1 MSIPPRYDPFSI
13 EEKWYKYWEEKK
25 LFAPTEGFRKFSITI
40 PPPNITGSLHM
51 GHALNYTLQDII
63 TRYKRMRGYSTLCLP
78 GTDHAGIATQYVVER
93 ELAKQKKTRFDIG
106 RAAFLQL
113 VWDWKNKYGDTIIMQ
128 FKRMGYSF
136 DWSRLRFTLDEDYSK
151 AVLTAF
157 LHFYNKGLI
166 YKGLRMVNWCPRCQ
180 TSLSDLEVD
189 NREEETTLY
198 YIKYPSDNGAFFIT
212 VATTRPE
219 TMLGDVAV
227 AVHPDDERY
236 KEWIGKMFVL
246 PFTGRE
252 IPLIA
257 DLSVEPE
264 FGTGAVKITP
274 AHDMNDFE
282 IVQRHKDE
290 LKAKL
295 GHSMEPEYIQKKY
308 VIMDKR
314 GKMTKVKY
322 FDGLDRFTARERI
335 VRELDKV
342 SLLEKSESY
351 VTVIGHCYRCGSVIE
366 PYLSEQ
372 WFLKMDELVKPAIK
386 VLEEGEIRIIPE
398 RFTNMLLDW
407 LRNIKDWCIS
417 RQIWWGHQLP
427 LYKCLSCNEYF
438 ASMEK
443 LMKCPKCGK
452 KVKQEEDVL
461 DTWFSSALWPFATLG
476 WPEDTEDLRKF
487 YPTDVLFTARDILYL
502 WVGRMIIM
510 GMEFMGDI
518 PFEKVY
524 VHPTVLT
531 EEGKRMSKSLGT
543 GIDPLELVNK
553 YGADAVRFG
562 LAVQSSTG
570 QDLRFSTNRIEM
582 ARTFCNKIW
591 NATRYLLLNLKE
603 DVKPLEQLEP
613 SENVFDRWI
622 LSKLHKTVKDVTR
635 HLESYDFDSATLAI
649 YNFFWDDFCDWY
661 IEISKQRINEECVQ
675 SILLEV
681 LDSSLRL
688 LHPFMPFL
696 TEELWQKL
704 PRKGES
710 ISIAPWPDSE
720 KYELD
725 EEAERMVAFFQ
736 EIVKETRN
744 MRKILGLSPRAKPEL
759 LLFYTDQEC
768 PLLGEQ
774 EKEIMKNLCGLSDV
788 RLLHELPQKGKFLK
802 SRVSSVD
809 LLLEVKKTERLEE
822 EVQRMKKELT
832 EVEEQLKKI
841 EEKLNNE
848 EFRTRAPQ
856 AILEKQEAIRQE
868 LLEKKKLLVD
878 RLSLLDNRDEQ

>member
-13 EEKWYKYWEEKK
+13 EEKWYKYWEEKG
-25 LFAPTEGFRKFSITI
+25 LFAPSKEGRKFSITI

-93 ELAKQKKTRFDIG
+93 ELAKEKKTRFDIG
-106 RAAFLQL
+106 REAFLQR
-113 VWDWKNKYGDTIIMQ
+113 VWEWKEKYGDTIIKQ

-136 DWSRLRFTLDEDYSK
+136 DWNRLRFTLDRDYSK

-157 LHFYNKGLI
+157 VRLYNKGLI

-198 YIKYPSDNGAFFIT
+198 YIKYPSENGAFFIT

-219 TMLGDVAV
+219 TMLGDVAI
-227 AVHPDDERY
+227 AVHPEDERY
-236 KEWIGKMFVL
+236 KEWIGQMFVL

-257 DLSVEPE
+257 DPFVDPN

-274 AHDMNDFE
+274 AHDMQDYE
-282 IVQRHKDE
+282 VVQRHKEE
-290 LKAKL
+290 LKEKL
-295 GHSMEPEYIQKKY
+295 GHSLEPENIMKKY

-314 GKMTKVKY
+314 GKMVKVKY

-335 VRELDKV
+335 VKELDKV
-342 SLLEKSESY
+342 ALLEKSEPY
-351 VTVIGHCYRCGSVIE
+351 TTVIGHCYRCGSVIE
-366 PYLSEQ
+366 PYLSKQ
-372 WFLKMDELVKPAIK
+372 WFVRMDELVKPAIR
-386 VLEEGEIRIIPE
+386 VLEEGKIKIIPE
-398 RFTNMLLDW
+398 RFTNLLLDW

-417 RQIWWGHQLP
+417 RQIWWGHRIP
-427 LYKCLSCNEYF
+427 LYKCPFCDAYF
-438 ASMEK
+438 TSLEK
-443 LMKCPKCGK
+443 MDKCPKCGK
-452 KVKQEEDVL
+452 RLKQEEDVL

-476 WPEDTEDLRKF
+476 WPEETDDLRKY

-543 GIDPLELVNK
+543 GVDPLELVDK

-591 NATRYLLLNLKE
+591 NATRFVLLNLKL
-603 DVKPLEQLEP
+603 DKKPQLLKEP
-613 SENVFDRWI
+613 ENVFDRWI
-622 LSKLHKTVKDVTR
+622 LSRLHKTIKDVTR
-635 HLESYDFDSATLAI
+635 HLESYDFDSSALAI

-661 IEISKQRINEECVQ
+661 IEISKHRIEEEMVQ
-675 SILLEV
+675 SILWEV
-681 LDSSLRL
+681 LDTSLRL
-688 LHPFMPFL
+688 LHPFMPFV

-704 PRKGES
+704 PHEGES
-710 ISIAPWPDSE
+710 ISLAPWPE
-720 KYELD
+720 PERYPLD
-725 EEAERMVAFFQ
+725 EEAEKRVEFFQ
-736 EIVKETRN
+736 GVVKETRN
-744 MRKILGLSPRAKPEL
+744 MRKVLALAPRSKPEL
-759 LLFYTDQEC
+759 LLFYNDEES
-768 PLLGEQ
+768 PSLGE
-774 EKEIMKNLCGLSDV
+774 EEREIVKTLTGLSDV
-788 RLLHELPQKGKFLK
+788 KVLEELPEGGKFLK
-802 SRVSSVD
+802 SRVGSVD
-809 LLLEVKKTERLEE
+809 LLMEVKRTEKLEE
-822 EVQRMKKELT
+822 EVERIRKELK
-832 EVEEQLKKI
+832 ELEEQL
-841 EEKLNNE
+841 EKVEGKLRDE
-848 EFRTRAPQ
+848 EFRTRAPK
-856 AILEKQEAIRQE
+856 AILKKQEAIKQE
-868 LLEKKKLLVD
+868 LLEKKKILLE
-878 RLSLLDNRDEQ
+878 RLSLLSEIKG

>member
-1 MSIPPRYDPFSI
+1 MSIPPRYDPFPI
-13 EEKWYKYWEEKK
+13 EEKWYKYWEEKG
-25 LFAPTEGFRKFSITI
+25 FFSPSNEGRKFSITI

-93 ELAKQKKTRFDIG
+93 ELAKHKKTRFEIG
-106 RAAFLQL
+106 REAFLKL
-113 VWDWKNKYGDTIIMQ
+113 VWEWKNKYGDTIIKQ

-136 DWSRLRFTLDEDYSK
+136 DWMRLRFTLDEDYSK

-157 LHFYNKGLI
+157 LHFYKKGLI
-166 YKGLRMVNWCPRCQ
+166 YKGLRMINWCPRCQ

-189 NREEETTLY
+189 NREEETILY
-198 YIKYPSDNGAFFIT
+198 HIKYPADNGSFFIT

-219 TMLGDVAV
+219 TMLGDVAI
-227 AVHPDDERY
+227 AVHPEDERY
-236 KEWIGKMFVL
+236 KEWIGRMFVL

-252 IPLIA
+252 IPLIS
-257 DLSVEPE
+257 DPFVDPN

-274 AHDMNDFE
+274 AHDINDYE
-282 IVQRHKDE
+282 VVQRHKDE

-295 GHSMEPEYIQKKY
+295 GQSMEPENIMKRF

-314 GKMTKVKY
+314 GKMVKVKY
-322 FDGLDRFTARERI
+322 FDGLDRFTAREKI

-342 SLLEKSESY
+342 ALLERSEPY
-351 VTVIGHCYRCGSVIE
+351 TTVIGHCYRCGTVIE

-386 VLEEGEIRIIPE
+386 VLENGEIRIIPD
-398 RFTNMLLDW
+398 RFATSLLDW

-427 LYKCLSCNEYF
+427 LYKCTSCNAYF
-438 ASMEK
+438 VSLEK
-443 LMKCPKCGK
+443 MSKCPKCEK
-452 KVKQEEDVL
+452 KLKQEEDVL

-476 WPEDTEDLRKF
+476 WPEKTEDLRKY
-487 YPTDVLFTARDILYL
+487 YPTDILFTARDILYL

-531 EEGKRMSKSLGT
+531 AEGRRMSKSLGT
-543 GIDPLELVNK
+543 GVDPLELVNK

-591 NATRYLLLNLKE
+591 NATRFVLLNIGE
-603 DVKPLEQLEP
+603 DVQPIGQVK
-613 SENVFDRWI
+613 NVFDRWI
-622 LSKLHKTVKDVTR
+622 LSRFHETIKEVTR
-635 HLESYDFDSATLAI
+635 HLESYDFDSAALTI

-661 IEISKQRINEECVQ
+661 IEISKLRINEDIVQ

-681 LDSSLRL
+681 LDFSLRL
-688 LHPFMPFL
+688 LHPFMPFV

-704 PRKGES
+704 PHKGES
-710 ISIAPWPDSE
+710 ISLAPWPEPERYALDKNAE
-720 KYELD
+720 KK
-725 EEAERMVAFFQ
+725 VAFFQ

-744 MRKILGLSPRAKPEL
+744 MRKILSLSPRAKPEL
-759 LLFYTDQEC
+759 LIHYNELEDS
-768 PLLGEQ
+768 PLEEP
-774 EKEIMKNLCGLSDV
+774 EKEIMKSLCGLSDV
-788 RLLHELPQKGKFLK
+788 KILEELPQKGKFLK
-802 SRVSSVD
+802 SRVGSVD
-809 LLLEVKKTERLEE
+809 LLFELRKTESLEE
-822 EVQRMKKELT
+822 ELKRMKKELG
-832 EVEEQLKKI
+832 ELEEQLKKI
-841 EEKLNNE
+841 EEQLSKE
-848 EFRTRAPQ
+848 EFLTQAPK
-856 AILEKQEAIRQE
+856 AILEKQESIRKE
-868 LLEKKKLLVD
+868 LLEKKRVLLE
-878 RLSLLDNRDEQ
+878 RLSFFSNLEE

>member
-13 EEKWYKYWEEKK
+13 EEKWYKYWEERG
-25 LFAPTEGFRKFSITI
+25 LFAPSEGAKKFSITI

-51 GHALNYTLQDII
+51 GHALNYTLQDIV
-63 TRYKRMRGYSTLCLP
+63 TRYRRMRGYSTLCLP

-106 RAAFLQL
+106 REAFLRL
-113 VWDWKNKYGDTIIMQ
+113 VWDWKNKYGDTIIKQ

-157 LHFYNKGLI
+157 VRLYEKGLI

-189 NREEETTLY
+189 SREEETTLY
-198 YIKYPSDNGAFFIT
+198 YIKYPSDNGAFFIV

-219 TMLGDVAV
+219 TMFGDVAV
-227 AVHPDDERY
+227 AVHPEDERY

-257 DLSVEPE
+257 DPFVDPD

-274 AHDMNDFE
+274 AHDMDDYE
-282 IVQRHKDE
+282 VALRHKEE
-290 LKAKL
+290 LAAKL
-295 GHSMEPEYIQKKY
+295 GHSFEPENIMKKY

-314 GKMTKVKY
+314 GKMSKAKY
-322 FDGLDRFTARERI
+322 FEGLDRFTARDRI
-335 VRELDKV
+335 VRELDKIA
-342 SLLEKSESY
+342 LLEKSEPY
-351 VTVIGHCYRCGSVIE
+351 TTVIGHCYRCGTVIE

-372 WFLKMDELVKPAIK
+372 WFLRMDELVKPAIK
-386 VLEEGEIRIIPE
+386 VLEEGKIRIIPE
-398 RFTNMLLDW
+398 RFAPMLLDW

-417 RQIWWGHQLP
+417 RQIWWGHQIP
-427 LYKCLSCNEYF
+427 LYKCSSCNVYF
-438 ASMEK
+438 ASLEK
-443 LMKCPKCGK
+443 MTKCPKCDRRL
-452 KVKQEEDVL
+452 KQEEDVL
-461 DTWFSSALWPFATLG
+461 DTWFSSSLWPFATLG
-476 WPEDTEDLRKF
+476 WPEDKEDLRKY

-543 GIDPLELVNK
+543 GVDPLELVDK

-591 NATRYLLLNLKE
+591 NATRFVLLNFAE
-603 DVKPLEQLEP
+603 EVKPVGEV
-613 SENVFDRWI
+613 ENVFDRWI
-622 LSKLHKTVKDVTR
+622 LSKLNKTIKEVTGN
-635 HLESYDFDSATLAI
+635 LESYDFDSAAIAI

-661 IEISKQRINEECVQ
+661 IEISKQRIREEVVQ

-681 LDSSLRL
+681 LHSSLCL
-688 LHPFMPFL
+688 LHPFMPFV

-704 PRKGES
+704 PNRGES
-710 ISIAPWPDSE
+710 ISLAPWPE
-720 KYELD
+720 PERYPLD
-725 EEAERMVAFFQ
+725 EEAEERVGFLQ
-736 EIVKETRN
+736 QIVKEVRN
-744 MRKILGLSPRAKPEL
+744 MRKILGLAHRSKPEL
-759 LLFYTDQEC
+759 LLYYNSGESPYLQE
-768 PLLGEQ
+768 GER
-774 EKEIMKNLCGLSDV
+774 EILKRLCGLSDV
-788 RLLHELPQKGKFLK
+788 KLLRESPQGGKFLK
-802 SRVSSVD
+802 SRVGSVD
-809 LLLEVKKTERLEE
+809 LLLGVKRTERLEE
-822 EVQRMKKELT
+822 EVERVKKEL
-832 EVEEQLKKI
+832 EELEEQLRKV
-841 EEKLNNE
+841 EEKLGDR
-848 EFRTRAPQ
+848 EFLTRAPKT
-856 AILEKQEAIRQE
+856 ILEKQEAIRQE
-868 LLEKKKLLVD
+868 LLEKQNILRE
-878 RLSLLDNRDEQ
+878 RLSLLSELEE

>member
-1 MSIPPRYDPFSI
+1 MTLPPRYDPFAI
-13 EEKWYKYWEEKK
+13 EEKWYKYWEEKG
-25 LFAPTEGFRKFSITI
+25 LFSPSEVGRKFSITI

-63 TRYKRMRGYSTLCLP
+63 TRYKRMRGYSALCLP

-93 ELAKQKKTRFDIG
+93 ELAKQKKTRFEIG
-106 RAAFLQL
+106 REAFLQL
-113 VWDWKNKYGDTIIMQ
+113 VWEWKEKYGDTIIKQ

-136 DWSRLRFTLDEDYSK
+136 DWNRLRFTLDEKYSK

-157 LHFYNKGLI
+157 LHFYEKGLI

-189 NREEETTLY
+189 NREEETILY

-219 TMLGDVAV
+219 TMLGDVAI

-257 DLSVEPE
+257 DPFVDPN

-282 IVQRHKDE
+282 VVQRHKDE

-295 GHSMEPEYIQKKY
+295 GQSMEPENILKKFT
-308 VIMDKR
+308 IMDKR
-314 GKMTKVKY
+314 GKMVKVKY
-322 FDGLDRFTARERI
+322 FEGLDRFTARERI
-335 VRELDKV
+335 VRELERV
-342 SLLEKSESY
+342 ALLEKSEPY
-351 VTVIGHCYRCGSVIE
+351 TTVIGHCYRCGSIIE

-372 WFLKMDELVKPAIK
+372 WFLKMEDLVKPAIR
-386 VLEEGEIRIIPE
+386 VLEEGQIRIIPE
-398 RFTNMLLDW
+398 RFTNLLLDW
-407 LRNIKDWCIS
+407 LYNIKDWCIS
-417 RQIWWGHQLP
+417 RQIWWGHQIP
-427 LYKCLSCNEYF
+427 LYKCPSCNSYF
-438 ASMEK
+438 ASIEK
-443 LMKCPKCGK
+443 LHRCPKCGK
-452 KVKQEEDVL
+452 RVKQEEDVL

-476 WPEDTEDLRKF
+476 WPEKTEDLEKY
-487 YPTDVLFTARDILYL
+487 YPTDILFTARDILYL

-543 GIDPLELVNK
+543 GIDPLELVDK

-562 LAVQSSTG
+562 LAVQASTG

-591 NATRYLLLNLKE
+591 NAARFVLMNLRE
-603 DVKPLEQLEP
+603 DVMPIGEVK
-613 SENVFDRWI
+613 NVFDRWI
-622 LSKLHKTVKDVTR
+622 LSKLHRTIKAVTKN
-635 HLESYDFDSATLAI
+635 LESYDFDSAALAI

-661 IEISKQRINEECVQ
+661 IEVSKQRLEEEVVH

-681 LDSSLRL
+681 LDHSLRL

-704 PRKGES
+704 PTKGES
-710 ISIAPWPDSE
+710 ISVAPWPE
-720 KYELD
+720 PERYPLD
-725 EEAERMVAFFQ
+725 EEAEGKVEFIQ
-736 EIVKETRN
+736 ELVKETRN
-744 MRKILGLSPRAKPEL
+744 MKKVLAFAPRAKPEL
-759 LLFYTDQEC
+759 LLHYNDSGI
-768 PLLGEQ
+768 PLMEE
-774 EKEIMKNLCGLSDV
+774 EKEVIKNLCGLSDV
-788 RLLHELPQKGKFLK
+788 KILEALPEKGRFLK
-802 SRVSSVD
+802 SKVGSVD
-809 LLLEVKKTERLEE
+809 LLFEVRKTEKLEQ
-822 EVQRMKKELT
+822 EVERMKKELK
-832 EVEEQLKKI
+832 EIEEQLKKI
-841 EEKLNNE
+841 EEKLSNE
-848 EFRTRAPQ
+848 EFRTRAPK
-856 AILEKQEAIRQE
+856 AILEKQEAIKEELQE
-868 LLEKKKLLVD
+868 KRRVLVE
-878 RLSLLDNRDEQ
+878 RLSLLGDLEEN

>member
-13 EEKWYKYWEEKK
+13 EEKWYKYWEEKG
-25 LFAPTEGFRKFSITI
+25 LFAPREGGKRFSITI

-63 TRYKRMRGYSTLCLP
+63 TRYKRMRGFSALCLP

-106 RAAFLQL
+106 REAFVQL
-113 VWDWKNKYGDTIIMQ
+113 VWQWKEKYGDTIIKQ

-136 DWSRLRFTLDEDYSK
+136 DWSRLRFTLDEDYSR
-151 AVLTAF
+151 AVKTAF
-157 LHFYNKGLI
+157 VRLYEKGLI

-189 NREEETTLY
+189 SREEETTLY
-198 YIKYPSDNGAFFIT
+198 YIKYPVDTGAFFIT

-219 TMLGDVAV
+219 TMLGDVAI

-236 KEWIGKMFVL
+236 KDWIGRMFVL

-257 DLSVEPE
+257 DPSVDPD

-274 AHDMNDFE
+274 AHDPNDFE
-282 IVQRHKDE
+282 IVMRHKDE

-295 GHSMEPEYIQKKY
+295 GHNLEPENILKKY
-308 VIMDKR
+308 TIMNKQ
-314 GKMTKVKY
+314 GKIVKVKY
-322 FDGLDRFTARERI
+322 FEGLDRFVAREKI
-335 VRELDKV
+335 VKELDK
-342 SLLEKSESY
+342 LAFLEKSEPY
-351 VTVIGHCYRCGSVIE
+351 TTVIGHCYRCGTVLE

-372 WFLKMDELVKPAIK
+372 WFLKMSELVKPAIK

-398 RFTNMLLDW
+398 KYTDMLLDW

-427 LYKCLSCNEYF
+427 LYRCSSCNTYI
-438 ASMEK
+438 ASVEK
-443 LMKCPKCGK
+443 LTQCPKCGK

-476 WPEDTEDLRKF
+476 WPDDTEDLRKY
-487 YPTDVLFTARDILYL
+487 YPTDILFTARDILYL

-510 GMEFMGDI
+510 GMEFMKDI

-543 GIDPLELVNK
+543 GIDPLELVEK

-562 LAVQSSTG
+562 LAVQSATG

-582 ARTFCNKIW
+582 ARAFCNKIW
-591 NATRYLLLNLKE
+591 NATRFVLLNLAP
-603 DVKPLEQLEP
+603 DVKPLDP
-613 SENVFDRWI
+613 NKVENVFDRWI
-622 LSKLHKTVKDVTR
+622 LSKLHRTIVGVTKN
-635 HLESYDFDSATLAI
+635 LDSYDFDSASLAI
-649 YNFFWDDFCDWY
+649 YNFFWDDFCDWF
-661 IEISKQRINEECVQ
+661 IEISKRRINEEIVQ

-688 LHPFMPFL
+688 LHPFMPFV

-704 PRKGES
+704 PISGES
-710 ISIAPWPDSE
+710 ISIASWPEAD
-720 KYELD
+720 KYPLD
-725 EEAERMVAFFQ
+725 EEAEKRVAFFQ
-736 EIVKETRN
+736 EIVKEARS
-744 MRKILGLSPRAKPEL
+744 MRKMLGVGPRGKPEL
-759 LLFYTDQEC
+759 LLYYGNQER
-768 PLLGEQ
+768 PLLEAE
-774 EKEIMKNLCGLSDV
+774 EKELIKSLCTLGDV
-788 RLLHELPQKGKFLK
+788 KVIKEVPEDKKFLK
-802 SRVSSVD
+802 SRVGDVE
-809 LLLEVKKTERLEE
+809 LLLEVKKSEKLDEEIDRIKRELEKVEEELRKVEERLKDEGF
-822 EVQRMKKELT
+822 LT
-832 EVEEQLKKI
+832 H
-841 EEKLNNE
+841 
-848 EFRTRAPQ
+848 APKH
-856 AILEKQEAIRQE
+856 IKEKQEAIREE
-868 LLEKKKLLVD
+868 LLQKKRSLEE
-878 RLSLLDNRDEQ
+878 RLSLLNEAGG

>member
-13 EEKWYKYWEEKK
+13 EEKWYKYWEEKG
-25 LFAPTEGFRKFSITI
+25 LFSPSEEGRKFSITI

-93 ELAKQKKTRFDIG
+93 ELARQRKTRFDIG
-106 RAAFLQL
+106 REAFLHL
-113 VWDWKNKYGDTIIMQ
+113 VWEWKDKYGDTIIKQ

-136 DWSRLRFTLDEDYSK
+136 DWSRLRFTLDEDYSR

-157 LHFYNKGLI
+157 IRLYEKGWI

-180 TSLSDLEVD
+180 TSLSDLEVEI
-189 NREEETTLY
+189 REKETILY
-198 YIKYPSDNGAFFIT
+198 YIKYPSDNGAFFLT

-219 TMLGDVAV
+219 TMLGDVAL
-227 AVHPDDERY
+227 AVHPEDERY

-257 DLSVEPE
+257 DPFVDPQ
-264 FGTGAVKITP
+264 FGTGVVKITP
-274 AHDMNDFE
+274 AHDMNDYE
-282 IVQRHKDE
+282 VVQRHKEE
-290 LKAKL
+290 LEAKL
-295 GHSMEPEYIQKKY
+295 EQSMEPENIIKRY

-314 GKMTKVKY
+314 GKMVKVKY
-322 FDGLDRFTARERI
+322 FEGLDRFMARERI
-335 VRELDKV
+335 VRELEKV
-342 SLLEKSESY
+342 ALLEKSEPY
-351 VTVIGHCYRCGSVIE
+351 TTTIGHCYRCGSVIE

-386 VLEEGEIRIIPE
+386 VLEEGKIRIIPE
-398 RFTNMLLDW
+398 RFTALLLDW
-407 LRNIKDWCIS
+407 LRNIKDWCVS
-417 RQIWWGHQLP
+417 RQIWWGHQIP
-427 LYKCLSCNEYF
+427 LYKCSFCNKYF
-438 ASMEK
+438 ASMERIT
-443 LMKCPKCGK
+443 KCPECQRR
-452 KVKQEEDVL
+452 VKQEESVL

-476 WPEDTEDLRKF
+476 WPENREDLRKY

-543 GIDPLELVNK
+543 GVDPLELVNK
-553 YGADAVRFG
+553 YGADSVRFG

-582 ARTFCNKIW
+582 ARAFCNKIW
-591 NATRYLLLNLKE
+591 NATRFVLLNLPKE
-603 DVKPLEQLEP
+603 VKPIGKP
-613 SENVFDRWI
+613 ENVFDKWI
-622 LSKLHKTVKDVTR
+622 LSRLHRTIKDVTR
-635 HLESYDFDSATLAI
+635 HLENYDFDSATLAI

-661 IEISKQRINEECVQ
+661 IEISKQRMHEDTVH
-675 SILLEV
+675 SILWEV
-681 LDSSLRL
+681 LDFSLRL

-704 PRKGES
+704 PNKGES
-710 ISIAPWPDSE
+710 ISLAQWPDPGRFA
-720 KYELD
+720 LN
-725 EEAERMVAFFQ
+725 EEAEKKVEFFQ
-736 EIVKETRN
+736 GVVKETRN
-744 MRKILGLSPRAKPEL
+744 MRKILGLSPLSKPEL
-759 LLFYTDQEC
+759 LLYYNEPQSPSF
-768 PLLGEQ
+768 GES
-774 EKEIMKNLCGLSDV
+774 EREIMKSLCGLSDV
-788 RLLHELPQKGKFLK
+788 KVLEELPQKGKFLK
-802 SRVSSVD
+802 SKVGGVD
-809 LLLEVKKTERLEE
+809 LLLEVRRTEKLGEELE
-822 EVQRMKKELT
+822 RMRKELGKIS
-832 EVEEQLKKI
+832 EQLEKI
-841 EEKLNNE
+841 EETLSNE
-848 EFRTRAPQ
+848 EFRARAPQ
-856 AILEKQEAIRQE
+856 AIWEKQEAIKQE
-868 LLEKKKLLVD
+868 LLEKKRVLEERLL
-878 RLSLLDNRDEQ
+878 LLQELEED